1 MQFHSSF
8 LPSKWEPPA
17 GCYRLSHITGAW
29 EIFLNVA
36 AASQTARKPL
46 AWVDTYKYVSVF
58 LIFHKEL
65 SWPSVGTYF
74 NFSSPSSVNIHAG
87 SNSYIKS
94 SNSPRMHKEFL
105 FSKQKRFNCTPIYKY
120 YTAESITRDC
130 IKVVR

>member
-8 LPSKWEPPA
+8 LSSKWELPT

-29 EIFLNVA
+29 KIFLNVA
-36 AASQTARKPL
+36 AASQRARKPL
-46 AWVDTYKYVSVF
+46 AWVDTFPHISQRAF
-58 LIFHKEL
+58 LDF
-65 SWPSVGTYF
+65 SGDFF
-74 NFSSPSSVNIHAG
+74 NFSSPSSVNIRAD